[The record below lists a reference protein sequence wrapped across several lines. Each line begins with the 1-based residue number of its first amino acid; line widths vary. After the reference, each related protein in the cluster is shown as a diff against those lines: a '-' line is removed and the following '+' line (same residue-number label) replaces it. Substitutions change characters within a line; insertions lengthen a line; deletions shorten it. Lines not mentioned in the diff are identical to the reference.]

1 MAPTTRYLLSP
12 IARVLLS
19 PSLHQLNL
27 ALMVASTSMVPAGM
41 RGKLSG
47 LFSMTENL
55 GRFLGPPVY
64 ATAFALSI
72 SPSAYD

>member
-1 MAPTTRYLLSP
+1 
-12 IARVLLS
+12 
-19 PSLHQLNL
+19 
-27 ALMVASTSMVPAGM
+27 MVASTSMVPAGM